1 MMKISTVLGA
11 LLIGAILLLSVRPAS
26 AEPHLTVFVCRGIQ
40 TTDLFAYG
48 RRADPVGCARSFS
61 ATTPYV
67 ILYARVENVDSAFTF
82 NWELIEPSGE
92 VYARNGFQESPSP
105 GFIWNYSIWLVLPV
119 GASPEEIL
127 QQNPGFR
134 GRLIETGAVP
144 VSQKTGE
151 WRFKVAMRP
160 GFTVTQRFTI
170 AP

>member
-1 MMKISTVLGA
+1 MKMPTLLVAVLMSVT
-11 LLIGAILLLSVRPAS
+11 LLVAAQPAS
-26 AEPHLTVFVCRGIQ
+26 AEPQLTVFVCRGIQ

-82 NWELIEPSGE
+82 NWELTEPSGE
-92 VYARNGFQESPSP
+92 VYARYGFQESPSP
-105 GFIWNYSIWLVLPV
+105 GFVWSYSIWYVLPV
-119 GASPEEIL
+119 AATPEEIL

-134 GRLIETGAVP
+134 GRIVEVGAIP

-151 WRFKVAMRP
+151 WRLKVAVRP

-170 AP
+170 QP

>member
-1 MMKISTVLGA
+1 MKMPTLLVAVLVSLM
-11 LLIGAILLLSVRPAS
+11 LLVGVQPAS
-26 AEPHLTVFVCRGIQ
+26 AEPQLTVFVCRGIQ

-48 RRADPVGCARSFS
+48 RRADPTGCARSFS

-82 NWELIEPSGE
+82 NWELTEPSGE
-92 VYARNGFQESPSP
+92 VYARHGFQESPSP
-105 GFIWNYSIWLVLPV
+105 GFVWSYSIWYVLPV
-119 GASPEEIL
+119 AATPEEIL

-134 GRLIETGAVP
+134 GRIVEVGAIP

-151 WRFKVAMRP
+151 WRLKVAMRP

-170 AP
+170 QP